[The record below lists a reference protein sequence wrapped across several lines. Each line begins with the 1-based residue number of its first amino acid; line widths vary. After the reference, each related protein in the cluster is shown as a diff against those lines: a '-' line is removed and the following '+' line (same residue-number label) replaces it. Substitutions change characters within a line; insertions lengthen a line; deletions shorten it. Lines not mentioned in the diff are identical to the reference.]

1 MLFRSTASSIIYV
14 SPNRKPPMKKSWRCV
29 KKLDA
34 MNSLWSNIDGFLYTL
49 IAFVVVD
56 YITGILRA
64 GVEKKLSSRIGFKGI
79 AKKIML
85 FILVGVGHLIDAYLI
100 TGANGLLRNAIIFFY
115 ISNEGISIIE
125 NSSALGL
132 PVPEKLKIM
141 LEQLK
146 EEKSHDK

>member
-1 MLFRSTASSIIYV
+1 MLHDYV
-14 SPNRKPPMKKSWRCV
+14 S
-29 KKLDA
+29 
-34 MNSLWSNIDGFLYTL
+34 SLYYARPIYLDGFLYTL

-100 TGANGLLRNAIIFFY
+100 TGANSLR
-115 ISNEGISIIE
+115 S
-125 NSSALGL
+125 
-132 PVPEKLKIM
+132 
-141 LEQLK
+141 
-146 EEKSHDK
+146 EEHTSELQSRGTIV